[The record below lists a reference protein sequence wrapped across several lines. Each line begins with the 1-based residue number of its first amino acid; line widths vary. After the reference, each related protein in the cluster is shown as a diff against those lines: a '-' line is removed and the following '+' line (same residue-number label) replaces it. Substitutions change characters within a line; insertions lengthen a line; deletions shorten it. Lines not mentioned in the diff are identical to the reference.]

1 MKKGWQTKKLGDLC
15 TVFADGDWVESK
27 DQSQDGIRLVQTGN
41 IGEGVFKARGEKSR
55 YISEETFKKL
65 RCTEIFEGDCLIS
78 RLPDPV
84 GRSCILPESNERM
97 ITAVDCTIVRFDPE
111 QMLPAFFNLYAQS
124 NEYLSAVAK
133 ECTGTTRSRISRSN
147 LALTPIP
154 VPPLPDQQRIVGIL
168 DQAFEAIATAKANT
182 EKNLQNAYAI
192 FERYLQNVFTQR
204 GRGWVEATV
213 GTVCTLKSGTTVPVS
228 MERSEGDMPYVK
240 VAEMTMP
247 ANREGVTTSIRF
259 LNRSDVK
266 LNWVIPAG
274 AVIFPKRG
282 GAILTNKKRLA
293 LVDMCADLNIMSVIP
308 SDKLTP
314 DFLYLYFLTVDMRK
328 LGTGSSI
335 PQINNYDIAPLPI
348 SFPASKEEQIEVTKA
363 LRKIEKNCQVLAASY
378 EHKVAALEVLKKSL
392 LHDAFRGAL

>member
-27 DQSQDGIRLVQTGN
+27 DQSPDGIRLVQTGN

-55 YISEETFKKL
+55 YISEGTFKKL

-97 ITAVDCTIVRFDPE
+97 ITAVDCTIVRFDQK
-111 QMLPAFFNLYAQS
+111 QMLPAFFNLYSQS
-124 NEYLSAVAK
+124 DEYLSAVAK

-147 LALTPIP
+147 LALTPVP
-154 VPPLPDQQRIVGIL
+154 VPPLPEQQRIVGIL
-168 DQAFEAIATAKANT
+168 DESFEAITTAKANT
-182 EKNLQNAYAI
+182 EKNLQNARDI

-204 GRGWVEATV
+204 GRGWVEATI
-213 GTVCTLKSGTTVPVS
+213 GTVCTLKSGTTVPVA

-266 LNWVIPAG
+266 LSWVIPTG

-363 LRKIEKNCQVLAASY
+363 LRKIEKNCQVLAATY
-378 EHKVAALEVLKKSL
+378 EHKVAALDALKKSL
-392 LHDAFRGAL
+392 LHDAFRGSL